1 MDKKKQNEEFL
12 KPDPLLKMHLDSYQV
27 DIPDFPMKKNR
38 FSRLIGYLA
47 SPTNN
52 PFEGYV
58 NLSGS
63 LVVLSVSPI
72 LIGLVLMG
80 IQILRVSL

>member
-1 MDKKKQNEEFL
+1 MDKKKQDDQFL

-27 DIPDFPMKKNR
+27 DIPEFPMKKSR
-38 FSRLIGYLA
+38 FTRLLSYLA

-58 NLSGS
+58 SLSGS
-63 LVVLSVSPI
+63 LVILSISPI
-72 LIGLVLMG
+72 LIGLVFMG
-80 IQILRVSL
+80 IQILRMSL

>member
-1 MDKKKQNEEFL
+1 MDKKKQNEETL
-12 KPDPLLKMHLDSYQV
+12 KPDPFLKMHLDSYQV
-27 DIPDFPMKKNR
+27 EIPEFPMKKNR
-38 FSRLIGYLA
+38 FTRLLGYLA

-58 NLSGS
+58 LSGS